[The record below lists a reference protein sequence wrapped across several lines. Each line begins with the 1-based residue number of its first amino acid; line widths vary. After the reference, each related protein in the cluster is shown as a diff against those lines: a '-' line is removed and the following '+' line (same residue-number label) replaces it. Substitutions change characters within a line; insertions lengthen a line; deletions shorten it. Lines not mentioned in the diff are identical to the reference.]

1 MQGRISCHLN
11 DDGQQP
17 SRSGARAPDISGGS
31 CPHSR
36 VGPVLCKSRLP
47 GRRTASAR
55 TPKRSRGCRSSRFR
69 LGVEEIMM
77 LHPCLAATPNL
88 VRHADPNFG
97 CADCNVM

>member
-17 SRSGARAPDISGGS
+17 SRSGARAPDVSGGS

-55 TPKRSRGCRSSRFR
+55 TPKRSRGCQGWRGGANRDVASVIERNGGFCPTCR
-69 LGVEEIMM
+69 PEISG
-77 LHPCLAATPNL
+77 ARIVT
-88 VRHADPNFG
+88 
-97 CADCNVM
+97 